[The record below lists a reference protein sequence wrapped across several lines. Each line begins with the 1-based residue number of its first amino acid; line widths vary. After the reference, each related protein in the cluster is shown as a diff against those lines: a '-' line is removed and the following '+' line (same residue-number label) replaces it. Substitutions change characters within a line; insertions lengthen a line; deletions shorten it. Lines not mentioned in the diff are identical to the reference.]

1 MKKKVLLISAVV
13 IATIYVFTYFGGFT
27 TGKSLDV
34 NEFKAYAKSVDEIS
48 IPQEFN
54 IISLGEATHG
64 NKEFQQLK
72 LEVFKKLVEEHR
84 VHSFALEG
92 DFGGC
97 EEVNQY
103 IHGGEGTL
111 KEIVQKIG
119 FQIYKTEEMM
129 QLIEYMRE
137 YNDDA
142 EEDKQLNFYG
152 FDMQRIRYSFD
163 ALKKECI
170 AEGVD
175 LSFLDNFIIDGQWNQ
190 NYSYEEKKD
199 LLMKLK
205 KTLELKE
212 FNGDMIH
219 FVDVLLQNVEVLHRK
234 DTDGSL
240 LRDQYMAENVS
251 WILQKEQQRGN
262 DCIFISGHNEHV
274 AKWGSYDSMGKL
286 LSNQYRYYVI
296 GTDFY
301 KTRCNLPEGN
311 HKRTIQTF
319 YSHDPLAKTA
329 KLAGFKMCWID
340 FSSLEEGTEIKRYA
354 DAYTYMGT
362 LGESYSIM
370 NRFLPPSYRM
380 FQPPTTLY
388 DSMIYVSNASPTKII
403 E

>member
-1 MKKKVLLISAVV
+1 
-13 IATIYVFTYFGGFT
+13 
-27 TGKSLDV
+27 
-34 NEFKAYAKSVDEIS
+34 
-48 IPQEFN
+48 
-54 IISLGEATHG
+54 
-64 NKEFQQLK
+64 
-72 LEVFKKLVEEHR
+72 
-84 VHSFALEG
+84 
-92 DFGGC
+92 
-97 EEVNQY
+97 
-103 IHGGEGTL
+103 
-111 KEIVQKIG
+111 
-119 FQIYKTEEMM
+119 M

-142 EEDKQLNFYG
+142 EEEQLNFYG

-212 FNGDMIH
+212 FNGDLIH

-296 GTDFY
+296 GANFY

-311 HKRTIQTF
+311 HKHTIQTF
-319 YSHDPLAKTA
+319 YSLDPLAKTA

-340 FSSLEEGTEIKRYA
+340 FLLLKKVQKLKGMQMHIPIWER
-354 DAYTYMGT
+354 
-362 LGESYSIM
+362 
-370 NRFLPPSYRM
+370 
-380 FQPPTTLY
+380 
-388 DSMIYVSNASPTKII
+388 
-403 E
+403 

>member
-1 MKKKVLLISAVV
+1 
-13 IATIYVFTYFGGFT
+13 
-27 TGKSLDV
+27 
-34 NEFKAYAKSVDEIS
+34 
-48 IPQEFN
+48 
-54 IISLGEATHG
+54 
-64 NKEFQQLK
+64 
-72 LEVFKKLVEEHR
+72 
-84 VHSFALEG
+84 
-92 DFGGC
+92 
-97 EEVNQY
+97 
-103 IHGGEGTL
+103 
-111 KEIVQKIG
+111 
-119 FQIYKTEEMM
+119 MM
-129 QLIEYMRE
+129 QLIEYIRE

-142 EEDKQLNFYG
+142 EEEQLNFYG

-170 AEGVD
+170 AEGVN

-190 NYSYEEKKD
+190 NYSYAEKKD

-212 FNGDMIH
+212 FNGDLIH

-251 WILQKEQQRGN
+251 WILQKVQQRGN
-262 DCIFISGHNEHV
+262 DCIFISGHNEHI
-274 AKWGSYDSMGKL
+274 AKWGSYDSMWKL

-296 GTDFY
+296 GTNFY

-340 FSSLEEGTEIKRYA
+340 FSSLEEGTEIKRHA

>member
-1 MKKKVLLISAVV
+1 
-13 IATIYVFTYFGGFT
+13 
-27 TGKSLDV
+27 
-34 NEFKAYAKSVDEIS
+34 
-48 IPQEFN
+48 
-54 IISLGEATHG
+54 
-64 NKEFQQLK
+64 
-72 LEVFKKLVEEHR
+72 
-84 VHSFALEG
+84 
-92 DFGGC
+92 
-97 EEVNQY
+97 
-103 IHGGEGTL
+103 
-111 KEIVQKIG
+111 
-119 FQIYKTEEMM
+119 M
-129 QLIEYMRE
+129 QLIEYIRE

-142 EEDKQLNFYG
+142 EEEQLNFYG

-212 FNGDMIH
+212 FNGDLIH

-234 DTDGSL
+234 DTGGSL

-296 GTDFY
+296 GTNFY

-340 FSSLEEGTEIKRYA
+340 FSSLEEGTEIKRHA

-370 NRFLPPSYRM
+370 NRFLPPCYRM

-403 E
+403 ECLLIYMLQRNYNKHVEKWGAEWLRVGSTLTLKPDLDNANVGMISLLYVSCRLGFSAAFCFLIRIWRQIGGTTLCRIKKVMQEGDRK

>member
-1 MKKKVLLISAVV
+1 M
-13 IATIYVFTYFGGFT
+13 
-27 TGKSLDV
+27 
-34 NEFKAYAKSVDEIS
+34 
-48 IPQEFN
+48 
-54 IISLGEATHG
+54 
-64 NKEFQQLK
+64 
-72 LEVFKKLVEEHR
+72 
-84 VHSFALEG
+84 
-92 DFGGC
+92 
-97 EEVNQY
+97 
-103 IHGGEGTL
+103 
-111 KEIVQKIG
+111 
-119 FQIYKTEEMM
+119 
-129 QLIEYMRE
+129 
-137 YNDDA
+137 
-142 EEDKQLNFYG
+142 
-152 FDMQRIRYSFD
+152 
-163 ALKKECI
+163 
-170 AEGVD
+170 
-175 LSFLDNFIIDGQWNQ
+175 
-190 NYSYEEKKD
+190 
-199 LLMKLK
+199 
-205 KTLELKE
+205 KE
-212 FNGDMIH
+212 FNGDLIH

-274 AKWGSYDSMGKL
+274 AKWESYDSMGKL

-296 GTDFY
+296 GANFY

-340 FSSLEEGTEIKRYA
+340 FSSLEEGTEIKRHA